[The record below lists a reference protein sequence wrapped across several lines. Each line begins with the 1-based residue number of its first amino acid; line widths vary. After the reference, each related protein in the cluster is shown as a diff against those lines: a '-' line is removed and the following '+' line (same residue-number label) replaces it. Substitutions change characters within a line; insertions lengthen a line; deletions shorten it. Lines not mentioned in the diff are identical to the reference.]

1 MVLLLLW
8 VLPRALPARHGGQA
22 WPCVSLATPWVSLE
36 IQVSSMMQITKRP
49 LLLPAFLEGL
59 EMLPGVVQPN
69 VVSAWTS
76 LGLRETALCLLPWE
90 ATRLLPG
97 ASGAGLGP
105 GNL

>member
-1 MVLLLLW
+1 M
-8 VLPRALPARHGGQA
+8 AL
-22 WPCVSLATPWVSLE
+22 CVFGHPVGLAGDPGF
-36 IQVSSMMQITKRP
+36 IDDADTKRP

-76 LGLRETALCLLPWE
+76 LGLHETALCLLPWE